1 MTPKDI
7 AERLDGIEYDGRY
20 FYSEVDAVAKDAK
33 KNSIVIVYGASD
45 DLMEFEGAFRDELG
59 APCKVAVGR
68 KGFFRR
74 GMILTTTTF
83 KRRANT
89 LSVSAKRSGLSNL
102 CGVKSRA
109 LAGRLKRTYPTKH
122 STSWKTAKC
131 FVVGSSSVSTICNN
145 QKESRWPQLIA

>member
-68 KGFFRR
+68 KGILPPWDNIDHDNIQAAREYFERERDAKWSIESLWCKEPGISWTFETDIPHETFNIMEDGEVFCR
-74 GMILTTTTF
+74 GIVFSL
-83 KRRANT
+83 ND
-89 LSVSAKRSGLSNL
+89 L
-102 CGVKSRA
+102 
-109 LAGRLKRTYPTKH
+109 
-122 STSWKTAKC
+122 
-131 FVVGSSSVSTICNN
+131 
-145 QKESRWPQLIA
+145 Q